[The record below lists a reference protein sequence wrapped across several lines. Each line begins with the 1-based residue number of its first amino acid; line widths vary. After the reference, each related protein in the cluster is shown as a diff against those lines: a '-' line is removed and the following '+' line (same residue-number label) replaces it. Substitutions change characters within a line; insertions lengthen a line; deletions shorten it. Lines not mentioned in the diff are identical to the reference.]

1 MQFLKEKAYIS
12 VVVYAHEAAASIADS
27 LRQLDAVFAAT
38 FESYE
43 IIVVDDASRDATA
56 AEVTTVA
63 TELHG
68 PITLVSMPWQ
78 HREGLGLLAGA
89 DLAVGD
95 FIFEFEKTIIDYPV
109 ELIQQAYKQ
118 LVSGFDMVSATPNQ
132 SRRVSRWFYRM
143 FKRFSP
149 LGLDLKT
156 ESFRVITRRLYN
168 SISKSKE
175 KIRYGKV
182 LYRYAGYPYTT
193 INYTA
198 TRLTP
203 DSSSLPEKISLAVE
217 ILLTFSNLGPN
228 LSIIVSLVF
237 LGVSL
242 LLGVYAAVVWLTF
255 QSVISGWT
263 TLMLFLSFSFS
274 GIFFVLGLIGKYLAI
289 ILLEV
294 KERPPYMVQ
303 AIKRLK

>member
-1 MQFLKEKAYIS
+1 MQTLKEKAYIS
-12 VVVYAHEAAASIADS
+12 VVVYAHNAAQVVADS
-27 LRQLDAVFAAT
+27 LLKIDRVFAGT

-56 AEVTTVA
+56 AEVA
-63 TELHG
+63 AIAPELQG
-68 PITLVSMPWQ
+68 PVTLISMSWH

-95 FIFEFEKTIIDYPV
+95 FIFEFESPVIDYPLEV
-109 ELIQQAYKQ
+109 IHQAYKQ
-118 LVSGFDMVSATPNQ
+118 LVSGYDMVSATPTQ
-132 SRRVSRWFYRM
+132 SQRASRWFYAM

-149 LGLDLKT
+149 LSLDLKT

-168 SISKSKE
+168 SVSRSKE

-182 LYRYAGYPYTT
+182 LYRYAGYPYAT
-193 INYTA
+193 ISYAA
-198 TRLTP
+198 TQPRLA
-203 DSSSLPEKISLAVE
+203 SHSLAEKISLAVE

-237 LGVSL
+237 LGISL
-242 LLGVYAAVVWLTF
+242 LIGVYAAVVWLTF

-263 TLMLFLSFSFS
+263 TLMLFLSVSFS
-274 GIFFVLGLIGKYLAI
+274 GVFFVLGLIGKYLAI

-303 AIKRLK
+303 TIKRLK